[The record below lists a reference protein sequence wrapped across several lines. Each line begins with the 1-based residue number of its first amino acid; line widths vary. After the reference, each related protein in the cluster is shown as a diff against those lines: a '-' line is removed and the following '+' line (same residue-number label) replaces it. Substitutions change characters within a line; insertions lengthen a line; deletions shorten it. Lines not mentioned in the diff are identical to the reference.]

1 MSKKKLLENGFSKQF
16 IDKLSYKSINV
27 LLKQINSLKEQTQTG
42 SVTVPKT
49 TDSSKIRDLASKG
62 LNVKISNEMKEDEE
76 DPMDF
81 EKGQRTQDPH
91 QVGPSTDD
99 GFGNYGDG
107 MDEGEMTEK
116 KQTKNPW
123 AICTATM
130 GKKFGSTERS
140 DWSKNQMKQYERCV
154 MDVKKQI
161 KENKN
166 PIIPILENIT
176 RNQIKTNLLPQT
188 DKATLIEMIAQN
200 QSIIKRPL
208 HNNKQIGKFKMN
220 KKSQTP
226 VFSITK
232 GKLESD
238 LKEIETTENKIRDLV
253 PNPGKVKIPDYLTF
267 NQLNIKFKK

>member
-27 LLKQINSLKEQTQTG
+27 LLKQINSLKEQTKTG
-42 SVTVPKT
+42 SVIVSKN

-220 KKSQTP
+220 EKSQTP

-267 NQLNIKFKK
+267 DQLNIKFKK

>member
-27 LLKQINSLKEQTQTG
+27 LLKQINSLKEQTKTG
-42 SVTVPKT
+42 SVIVSKN
-49 TDSSKIRDLASKG
+49 TDSSKIRDLAIKG

-267 NQLNIKFKK
+267 DQLNIKFKK

>member
-1 MSKKKLLENGFSKQF
+1 MLKNKIEKLISAGLSRKMVTQLSENSVNLLFNKFFVSEQVTLVPASDKATIETMKNQKKIFQVYE
-16 IDKLSYKSINV
+16 
-27 LLKQINSLKEQTQTG
+27 KE
-42 SVTVPKT
+42 VT
-49 TDSSKIRDLASKG
+49 
-62 LNVKISNEMKEDEE
+62 EDEE

-208 HNNKQIGKFKMN
+208 HNNKQIGKYKMN
-220 KKSQTP
+220 KKSQIP

-232 GKLESD
+232 EKLESD

-267 NQLNIKFKK
+267 DQLNIKFKK

>member
-27 LLKQINSLKEQTQTG
+27 LLKQINSLKEQTKTG
-42 SVTVPKT
+42 SVIVSKN

-267 NQLNIKFKK
+267 DQLNIKFKK